1 VGSTPVAINQASQIV
16 LNSSGFGYTNVFLAT
31 PVMAPQ
37 PPPPGAVLITVTANV
52 ANQVFTVSG
61 SNCAPGTYTTPQ
73 TLQWAPGASCTV
85 AFVSPYSLQTGT
97 QYVLT
102 GWQDGNTTNPRTII
116 VPAQAA
122 TYTATFKTQYLVS
135 VVASP
140 PQGGT
145 VAGGGWVDANA
156 TATLTATASTG
167 YRFVNWSGAFGSSP
181 ANPLSVQVNSPQ
193 TNTANF
199 EPATV
204 GPPGNWT
211 VLQIAASGMASGMNS
226 YGQVSGFSISEHAFL
241 WTPVAANSPAGSLTD
256 LSTSSP
262 GSSSSAAAAVNDLG
276 QVLLSGGVPF
286 NTPAPAPAN
295 LWTPTTPHGTSG
307 TSTTISTDSGSSNSG
322 VAPALN
328 NFGQVATT
336 VGGSPAIWTPTQAN
350 GVTGVA
356 TPNAQ
361 FQGLRAM
368 NSYGQAV
375 MSSSS
380 GGPCCYSYPGPPL
393 LFTPTVRNGTV
404 GTFSAI
410 VGLAGSTQDV
420 LAGINDNGVVVGY
433 SCVAQGSGS
442 CQNTGFIWTPASPN
456 GASGTTVQMPLPTNF
471 VAVTPAAINAAG
483 NIVGTMTPSTGTTV
497 PFLYSGGTYY
507 DLTTISGVPVGS
519 TPVAIN
525 QASQIV
531 LNSSG
536 FGYTNVFLATPQTK
550 RQSEV
555 GAYDGGYWVLDQNGN
570 FMWDGTSVDK
580 LIFWSLGRPGEIPV
594 YGDWNGDG
602 RTKIGL
608 YVDGTWLLDYNGNG
622 IWDGPNVDKLVY
634 FGGPGYTPY
643 VGDWNGSGTSKIAV
657 YQDGT
662 WLIDY
667 NGNFA
672 WDGPAVD
679 KLIYFGGPGYTPVL
693 GDWSGSGT
701 TKLGVHQN
709 GTWLLDY
716 NGNFAWDGPTVDK
729 LIFFGGPGYTPV
741 VGDWNGS
748 GSTKV
753 GAYLNGQWILDYN
766 GNFAW
771 DGTTV
776 DRLLFFGGTGYIPAV
791 GDWNG
796 SGTTKVGAYLNGQW
810 VLDVNGN
817 FIWDPP
823 TDQVIF
829 FGGPGQIPIVGHW

>member
-1 VGSTPVAINQASQIV
+1 MICAFGNAHAQVPV
-16 LNSSGFGYTNVFLAT
+16 
-31 PVMAPQ
+31 
-37 PPPPGAVLITVTANV
+37 TVTANAV
-52 ANQVFTVSG
+52 NQVFTVSG
-61 SNCAPGTYTTPQ
+61 SGCAAGSYTTPQ

-102 GWQDGNTTNPRTII
+102 GWQDGNTANPRTIT

-122 TYTATFKTQYLVS
+122 TYTANFKTQYLVS

-140 PQGGT
+140 SQGGT
-145 VAGGGWVDANA
+145 VTGGGWVDGGA

-167 YRFVNWSGAFGSSP
+167 YRFVNWSNGSQT
-181 ANPLSVQVNSPQ
+181 NPLFVQVSGPQ
-193 TNTANF
+193 TNAANF
-199 EPATV
+199 EPVTV
-204 GPPGNWT
+204 GPPGNWA
-211 VLQIAASGMASGMNS
+211 VRQIATSSYAYSLNS
-226 YGQVSGFSISEHAFL
+226 YGQVSGYGYGYYGYGSSYHAFL
-241 WTPVAANSPAGSLTD
+241 WTPVAANSAAGSLTD
-256 LSTSSP
+256 LDTSSP
-262 GSSSSAAAAVNDLG
+262 SPASGSYAYAVNDLG
-276 QVLLSGGVPF
+276 QVLLTGGY
-286 NTPAPAPAN
+286 PAPAN

-307 TSTTISTDSGSSNSG
+307 TSTTISTDSSG
-322 VAPALN
+322 GYSVAPALN

-336 VGGSPAIWTPTQAN
+336 VSGSPAIWTPTQAN

-361 FQGLRAM
+361 LQGLRAM

-375 MSSSS
+375 MSS
-380 GGPCCYSYPGPPL
+380 GPAL

-410 VGLAGSTQDV
+410 VGLAGASQSI

-433 SCVAQGSGS
+433 SCVAQGSGP

-471 VAVTPAAINAAG
+471 VAVTPTAINAAG
-483 NIVGTMTPSTGTTV
+483 NIVGTMTPAAGTAV

-519 TPVAIN
+519 TPAAIN
-525 QASQIV
+525 QAGQIV
-531 LNSSG
+531 LSSG
-536 FGYTNVFLATPQTK
+536 SNIYNSTVFLATPQIN
-550 RQSEV
+550 RQSKV

-570 FMWDGTSVDK
+570 FTWDGTSVDK
-580 LIFWSLGRPGEIPV
+580 LIFWSLGRTGEIPV

-622 IWDGPNVDKLVY
+622 VWDGPNVDKLVY

-643 VGDWNGSGTSKIAV
+643 VGDWNGSGSSKIAV

-672 WDGPAVD
+672 WDGPTVD

-693 GDWSGSGT
+693 GDWNGSGT

-729 LIFFGGPGYTPV
+729 LIYFGGPGYTPV

-753 GAYLNGQWILDYN
+753 GAYLNGEWILDYN
-766 GNFAW
+766 GNFVW

-776 DRLLFFGGTGYIPAV
+776 DRLLFFGGTGYIPTV

-796 SGTTKVGAYLNGQW
+796 SGTAKVGAYLNGQW

-823 TDQVIF
+823 IDQVIF
-829 FGGPGQIPIVGHW
+829 FGGPGQIPIVGKW